1 MQCTMCEAHFIQL
14 LELFPQSV
22 LNMKVQFIKRGR
34 EEGMS
39 EI

>member
-1 MQCTMCEAHFIQL
+1 MNVLCEPHFIQL

-34 EEGMS
+34 EGMS
-39 EI
+39 EN